1 MTSPTPQSTEEL
13 EELLS
18 RPTPRVLEVL
28 RKTDGDVILLGV
40 GGKMGPT
47 LARMIQR
54 GFAEAGLHR
63 RVIGVSRF
71 RSPGCRE
78 KLAAWGIETI
88 TADLLDANSL
98 AGLPDAPYVISMTG
112 FKFGT
117 STAAHL
123 TWATNCLVPVHVCQR
138 YRDSHIVAFSTGNV
152 YGMVPVSSGG
162 SVETDPLQPD
172 GEYPM
177 AAVGRERMFE
187 YLSETHGIPVV
198 LLRLNYATEL
208 RYGVLVDLCQEVLA
222 ERPIDVRMGYVNVIW
237 QGDANAMTINAL
249 AHGSSPLT
257 PMNLAGPDILQTREI
272 CSRFAELS
280 GRNVTFVG
288 EESPQAYLNNGTAA
302 YPLLGE
308 PTTTVDEMLH
318 WTCQWLQ
325 NDGETLG
332 KPTHFQVRDGVF

>member
-1 MTSPTPQSTEEL
+1 MNSIAPQSIDEL

-18 RPTPRVLEVL
+18 RPTPRVVDVL
-28 RKTDGDVILLGV
+28 RQTDGDVIILGV

-47 LARMIQR
+47 LARMVQR
-54 GFAEAGLHR
+54 GFEQAGLQR

-71 RSPGCRE
+71 STPGCRE
-78 KLAAWGIETI
+78 KLESWGIETLA
-88 TADLLDANSL
+88 ADLLDPESVAK
-98 AGLPDAPYVISMTG
+98 LPDAPYVISMSG

-162 SVETDPLQPD
+162 SVESDPLRPD

-187 YLSETHGIPVV
+187 HLSLANGTPIV

-208 RYGVLVDLCQEVLA
+208 RYGVLVDICQQVLA
-222 ERPIDVRMGYVNVIW
+222 ERPIDIRMGYVNVIW
-237 QGDANAMTINAL
+237 QGDANAMSICAL

-257 PMNLAGPDILQTREI
+257 TINIAGPDILQARAV

-280 GRNVTFVG
+280 GRSVSFVG
-288 EESPQAYLNNGTAA
+288 EEYAEAYLNNGTAA
-302 YPLLGE
+302 YPILGQ
-308 PTTTVDEMLH
+308 PTTTVDAMLQ

-325 NDGETLG
+325 NDGRTLG
-332 KPTHFQVRDGVF
+332 KPTHFQVRDGVY